1 MAIKWNSFIVVAAVA
16 IDDVIV
22 VFPGWL
28 WWCLDMF
35 CSMMTMMMKSLSINQ
50 VVNDIMERICVR
62 RPRWRQAL
70 RIRII
75 LAYSSPG
82 NH

>member
-28 WWCLDMF
+28 WWYLDMF

-75 LAYSSPG
+75 VAHSFPG